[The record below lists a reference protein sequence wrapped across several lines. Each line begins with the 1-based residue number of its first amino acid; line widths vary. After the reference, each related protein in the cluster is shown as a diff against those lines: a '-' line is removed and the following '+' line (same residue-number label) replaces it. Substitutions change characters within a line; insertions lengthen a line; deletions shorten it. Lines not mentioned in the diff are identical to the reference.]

1 MATGCGV
8 PGCMWNRKKR
18 KEDPRTL
25 FTVGKYVKGEKKK
38 RDMEMLYECL
48 RSLRD
53 DEENFEYMFHENKD
67 SLLNFNL
74 ILN

>member
-1 MATGCGV
+1 M
-8 PGCMWNRKKR
+8 
-18 KEDPRTL
+18 
-25 FTVGKYVKGEKKK
+25 TVGEYVKGEEKK

-74 ILN
+74 CLN

>member
-18 KEDPRTL
+18 KEDPHTL
-25 FTVGKYVKGEKKK
+25 FTVGNYVKGEKKK

>member
-1 MATGCGV
+1 MATGCAV
-8 PGCMWNRKKR
+8 PGCTWNRRKR

-25 FTVGKYVKGEKKK
+25 FQVAKYVKGEEKK

-53 DEENFEYMFHENKD
+53 DEENFENMYHKNK
-67 SLLNFNL
+67 
-74 ILN
+74 